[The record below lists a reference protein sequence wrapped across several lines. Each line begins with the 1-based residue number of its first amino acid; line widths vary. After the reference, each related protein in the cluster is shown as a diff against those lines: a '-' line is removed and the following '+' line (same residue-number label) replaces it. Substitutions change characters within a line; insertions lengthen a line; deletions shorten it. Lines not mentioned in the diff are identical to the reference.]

1 MLAKKIWDTLK
12 VVDVSDHV
20 EKKNGM
26 SYLSWSFAWS
36 TLMNHYPNTQIKYTD
51 RTFQDGTV
59 EYECTIRITDG
70 EESVFQTMWLP
81 VIDFRNKSVAN
92 PDAMARNTCK
102 MRCLVKCISLFGLGI
117 NIYQGVLKLIET
129 SGADLPK
136 FLKVF
141 DIIDLDDMPSEKYN
155 LAVTSLKK
163 KIKESDNDN
172 T

>member
-1 MLAKKIWDTLK
+1 
-12 VVDVSDHV
+12 
-20 EKKNGM
+20 
-26 SYLSWSFAWS
+26 
-36 TLMNHYPNTQIKYTD
+36 
-51 RTFQDGTV
+51 
-59 EYECTIRITDG
+59 
-70 EESVFQTMWLP
+70 
-81 VIDFRNKSVAN
+81 
-92 PDAMARNTCK
+92 

-117 NIYQGVLKLIET
+117 NIYQGVQTPNAGSVITNAQKGEVLKLIET

-172 T
+172 A